1 MLKNCS
7 TEMIVTIDAHR
18 FGREL
23 AAGRLLD
30 RAGRL
35 LDRAER
41 QEVREP
47 VRRVIELVRLPDA
60 QVVLG
65 ALVEAHAREVV
76 VPRDRQ
82 SRGSGPTG

>member
-30 RAGRL
+30 R
-35 LDRAER
+35 DER
-41 QEVREP
+41 EEVREP
-47 VRRVIELVRLPDA
+47 VRRAIELVRLPDA